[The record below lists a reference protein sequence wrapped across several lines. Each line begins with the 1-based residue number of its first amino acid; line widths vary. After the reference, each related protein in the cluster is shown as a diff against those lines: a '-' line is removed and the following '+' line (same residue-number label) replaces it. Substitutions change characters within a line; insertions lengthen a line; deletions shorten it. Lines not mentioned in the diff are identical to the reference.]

1 MLLLVCL
8 QTTKLSYTQAPP
20 TSWMGVSTEDYSP
33 KNDGAERS
41 AEREIAEREAE
52 VTEIGWSAERLFRRH
67 APLTFFDLVI
77 LATWHLDQP

>member
-1 MLLLVCL
+1 VFTNNQAELHSSTTHLLDGCEHRGL
-8 QTTKLSYTQAPP
+8 QPEKRWS
-20 TSWMGVSTEDYSP
+20 G
-33 KNDGAERS
+33 